1 MVPPTITVL
10 ERVALEEVG
19 PPVCGPNSATYS
31 EQYLVLASFAVKW
44 VHWGKYNCSALP
56 KTLGKN

>member
-1 MVPPTITVL
+1 MITVP

-31 EQYLVLASFAVKW
+31 EQYLVLASFAVK
-44 VHWGKYNCSALP
+44 
-56 KTLGKN
+56 